1 MIAERPKNPAS
12 LECVD
17 ISRDRTGLPF
27 VSGTA
32 LLLRPAVRDGKRV
45 NSRSGSQAVHQAGG
59 RAYQKAMGCAS
70 IGTRILTGSRR
81 KADVGCWSTSA

>member
-45 NSRSGSQAVHQAGG
+45 NSRSGSQAVHQAADERIRRLMAE
-59 RAYQKAMGCAS
+59 RALE
-70 IGTRILTGSRR
+70 REF
-81 KADVGCWSTSA
+81 